1 MGLLRLAPITEGT
14 ILVND
19 LNLSHLK
26 SDAVRSIFNVIP
38 QQPILQSGSIRSN
51 LDPSTA
57 CSDEMLQ
64 SVLIE
69 LGLWDVILAQH
80 GLDADI
86 EAAPMSQG
94 QKQLFCIARSLC
106 CNGNKRILLLDES
119 TSSMDT
125 ETERTA
131 MAFIAK
137 HFRHHTVIAIAH
149 RLETIQDFDRIAV
162 MKGGKLVECD
172 APSVL
177 LEKAEGAF
185 RALWGERLK

>member
-19 LNLSHLK
+19 LDLAPLK
-26 SDAVRSIFNVIP
+26 SDAVRSIFNVTP
-38 QQPILQSGSIRSN
+38 QQPILNSGSIRSN
-51 LDPSTA
+51 LDPSTS
-57 CSDEMLQ
+57 CTDEFLQ
-64 SVLIE
+64 SILIE
-69 LGLWDVILAQH
+69 LGIWDVMFAQR
-80 GLDADI
+80 GLDADF

-94 QKQLFCIARSLC
+94 QKQLFCIARSVC

-125 ETERTA
+125 DTERTA
-131 MAFIAK
+131 MAFITK

-149 RLETIQDFDRIAV
+149 RLETIRDFDRIAV
-162 MKGGKLVECD
+162 MERGKLVECD
-172 APSVL
+172 TPHVL

-185 RALWGERLK
+185 KALWEERLK